1 MSKKRDRHL
10 QAGQFG
16 EEKKHEINTIK
27 RVHRNRTV
35 YGEGISWYRRRLGY
49 NDSEGDKQ
57 IGCLWFIVKKF
68 IMVPLVLALLVLILD
83 VVGFLIN
90 YDEMTKEIIVYDN
103 EVLAEYADEQYD
115 ATFSKTNL
123 QGVLIVFT
131 VNEEQNDYRY
141 TVEYKD
147 EVDKAFKWYLRD
159 DIDKD
164 ISGCIPRYYEG
175 KLSQGILDIVESIA
189 NNPYTSIYDLGAT
202 PSKNAKVTN
211 LSSIDVDT
219 AEIDCALSE
228 FNEKTG
234 IAVSI
239 LIEDSEE
246 VFDIDTQ
253 GDFGKLVFDLISLLV
268 IIFLILFAFVQKDTA
283 KENFS
288 SYVEEDT

>member
-1 MSKKRDRHL
+1 M
-10 QAGQFG
+10 
-16 EEKKHEINTIK
+16 
-27 RVHRNRTV
+27 
-35 YGEGISWYRRRLGY
+35 
-49 NDSEGDKQ
+49 
-57 IGCLWFIVKKF
+57 
-68 IMVPLVLALLVLILD
+68 
-83 VVGFLIN
+83 
-90 YDEMTKEIIVYDN
+90 
-103 EVLAEYADEQYD
+103 
-115 ATFSKTNL
+115 
-123 QGVLIVFT
+123 FT
-131 VNEEQNDYRY
+131 VNQEQNDYRY

-202 PSKNAKVTN
+202 PNKNSKVTN
-211 LSSIDVDT
+211 LSSIEIDT
-219 AEIDCALSE
+219 AEIDSALTE